1 MLSDRQCLISLEARI
16 VLGNALRKFQVP
28 IQIIKVLLVEIIV
41 GNFLV
46 WPLSLDFCTQCW
58 QVLLLK
64 FLTYR
69 RIIVLAD

>member
-1 MLSDRQCLISLEARI
+1 MKVARI

-46 WPLSLDFCTQCW
+46 WPLSLDLCTQCW
-58 QVLLLK
+58 QVLSLK
-64 FLTYR
+64 FLTYG
-69 RIIVLAD
+69 RIIVLAN